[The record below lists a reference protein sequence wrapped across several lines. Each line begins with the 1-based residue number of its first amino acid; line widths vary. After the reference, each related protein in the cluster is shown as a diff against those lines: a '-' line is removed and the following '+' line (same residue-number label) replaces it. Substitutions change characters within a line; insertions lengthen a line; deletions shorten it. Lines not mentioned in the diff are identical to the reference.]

1 MNRIGEM
8 KAYLETEKEAFLQKR
23 LSEMAQACS
32 KSCGESG
39 KDLCCVMERLA
50 LREGG
55 VFGISFLRSSY
66 ITGKHVFYVAHYLDD
81 PFVEEA
87 PEAVCLSMAG
97 LFDKAE
103 ADSAALAEKLEGK
116 FIRMYP
122 GIREEI
128 RRWYLD
134 GLYERM
140 DGVFTEL
147 LRDMW
152 KEEGR
157 EVLYGGYMGEQKIL
171 GRI

>member
-1 MNRIGEM
+1 M
-8 KAYLETEKEAFLQKR
+8 LF
-23 LSEMAQACS
+23 
-32 KSCGESG
+32 
-39 KDLCCVMERLA
+39 
-50 LREGG
+50 
-55 VFGISFLRSSY
+55 RS
-66 ITGKHVFYVAHYLDD
+66 
-81 PFVEEA
+81 
-87 PEAVCLSMAG
+87 
-97 LFDKAE
+97 
-103 ADSAALAEKLEGK
+103 
-116 FIRMYP
+116 MYP

>member
-23 LSEMAQACS
+23 LSEMAQACN

-50 LREGG
+50 QREGG

-103 ADSAALAEKLEGK
+103 ADSAVLAEKLEGNLSEC
-116 FIRMYP
+116 IRGYGRKSGD
-122 GIREEI
+122 GI
-128 RRWYLD
+128 WTDCMSGWTAFL
-134 GLYERM
+134 
-140 DGVFTEL
+140 
-147 LRDMW
+147 
-152 KEEGR
+152 
-157 EVLYGGYMGEQKIL
+157 QNC
-171 GRI
+171 

>member
-66 ITGKHVFYVAHYLDD
+66 ITGNMFSMLPTIWMTRLWKR
-81 PFVEEA
+81 PRR
-87 PEAVCLSMAG
+87 LSAF
-97 LFDKAE
+97 L
-103 ADSAALAEKLEGK
+103 
-116 FIRMYP
+116 
-122 GIREEI
+122 
-128 RRWYLD
+128 
-134 GLYERM
+134 
-140 DGVFTEL
+140 
-147 LRDMW
+147 
-152 KEEGR
+152 
-157 EVLYGGYMGEQKIL
+157 
-171 GRI
+171 